1 MCVCVRERKVKIK
14 NKKEGRKEGRR
25 KKKERSLP
33 HLDDESDSFR
43 LVDDDCHVF
52 DLLKDP
58 GTLKDDDGEEVD
70 AAALFSL
77 PLADLADVEVCCE

>member
-1 MCVCVRERKVKIK
+1 M
-14 NKKEGRKEGRR
+14 
-25 KKKERSLP
+25 
-33 HLDDESDSFR
+33 
-43 LVDDDCHVF
+43 F